1 MELAAVNSNI
11 LHRVGIAALLLLLG
25 ASMHVHAEAGHHAF
39 WKVKGRN
46 NTVYL
51 LGSVHMLKPDD
62 STLSPE
68 MLQAYEHSK
77 TLVMEL
83 DLNDADGDALL
94 GSSLEMTMLPEGQS
108 LEDVLGGALYA
119 DLVTHAK
126 PLGLE
131 PELMDRFQPWFAAL
145 VLEQTALAKSGFE
158 AGAGV
163 DEQFAQRAQADG
175 KPIIALETVEEQLG
189 FFAHLSEQQQ
199 RQYLRA
205 TLKDLDTEASDA
217 GVMVSAWQ
225 RGDSAELERLLRRE
239 SANNPEL
246 FRMLTTDRN
255 RRWLPKIVAML
266 SEDQDYLVIVGALH
280 LVGNDG
286 LVALLKNQGFQVE
299 QP

>member
-1 MELAAVNSNI
+1 M
-11 LHRVGIAALLLLLG
+11 HRLRIAALLLLLG
-25 ASMHVHAEAGHHAF
+25 ASAHTQAEASHHAF

-51 LGSVHMLKPDD
+51 LGSVHMLKPND
-62 STLSPE
+62 SSLPAE

-77 TLVMEL
+77 ALVMEL
-83 DLNDADGDALL
+83 DLNDADGAALL
-94 GSSLEMTMLPEGQS
+94 GSSLDMTMLPEGQS
-108 LEDVLGGALYA
+108 LEEVLGPALYA

-145 VLEQTALAKSGFE
+145 VLEQTALGKSGFE

-189 FFAHLSEQQQ
+189 FFAHLNEPQQ

-225 RGDSAELERLLRRE
+225 RGDTAELERLLRKE

-255 RRWLPKIVAML
+255 RRWLPKLVALL
-266 SEDQDYLVIVGALH
+266 SEDQDYLVVVGALH

-286 LVALLKNQGFQVE
+286 LVALLKDQGFQVE